1 MLTSYI
7 QTLQKETERDIRKIE
22 SSEVE
27 IISKS
32 LSISLLLEKVF
43 EELKHYISGY
53 TFQSETD
60 EIEFFKEIKP
70 RIFCKLIYY
79 RKIYNIEMNRPVSGP
94 ESIKA
99 YLNRELDN
107 IQDYNYKRLDFYR
120 YYRSGASHLDKV
132 YFLRNVSHDI
142 GQYTDSFYF
151 ERDPKFSTFGDFRV
165 AKILAGDM
173 LSQYIL
179 NELLELD
186 SNFSVARSEARLIWM
201 DSKTDLCE
209 LIFALH
215 AKGAFGSIS
224 LTRLATYL
232 QKVFNIEFNTN
243 FSRTFYD
250 MSLRNNPT
258 PYLDSLIDS
267 LLKKMN
273 RPRRKR

>member
-1 MLTSYI
+1 MSEGLI
-7 QTLQKETERDIRKIE
+7 Q
-22 SSEVE
+22 SSA
-27 IISKS
+27 

-43 EELKHYISGY
+43 DKLKLFISTY
-53 TFQSETD
+53 EFHSEAD

-70 RIFCKLIYY
+70 QIFCKLIYY

-94 ESIKA
+94 DSIKA
-99 YLNRELDN
+99 YLNRELDH

-120 YYRSGASHLDKV
+120 YYRSGAFHLDRV

-173 LSQYIL
+173 LSQYLL
-179 NELLELD
+179 NELLEID
-186 SNFSVARSEARLIWM
+186 SNFFVAQSDTRLIWM

-215 AKGAFGSIS
+215 AKGSFGPIS
-224 LTRLATYL
+224 LTRLATFL

-267 LLKKMN
+267 LLKKVN
-273 RPRRKR
+273 RTRPKR

>member
-7 QTLQKETERDIRKIE
+7 LTLQKETERDVLKIE
-22 SSEVE
+22 SSNVQ
-27 IISKS
+27 IISRAQAVS
-32 LSISLLLEKVF
+32 QLLEKVF
-43 EELKHYISGY
+43 DKLKQFISTY
-53 TFQSETD
+53 EFQLEAD

-94 ESIKA
+94 DSVKA
-99 YLNRELDN
+99 YLNSELDN
-107 IQDYNYKRLDFYR
+107 IQDYNHKRLDFYR
-120 YYRSGASHLDKV
+120 YYRSGATHLDKL
-132 YFLRNVSHDI
+132 YFLRNISVDV

-173 LSQYIL
+173 LSQYLL

-186 SNFSVARSEARLIWM
+186 SNFFVAQSDTRLIWM

-215 AKGAFGSIS
+215 AKGSFGPIS
-224 LTRLATYL
+224 LTRLATFL

-273 RPRRKR
+273 RTRPKR

>member
-7 QTLQKETERDIRKIE
+7 LTLQKETERDVLKIE
-22 SSEVE
+22 SSNVQ
-27 IISKS
+27 IISRAQAVS
-32 LSISLLLEKVF
+32 QLLEKVF
-43 EELKHYISGY
+43 DKLKQFISTY
-53 TFQSETD
+53 EFQSEAD

-79 RKIYNIEMNRPVSGP
+79 RKIYNIEMSRPVSGP
-94 ESIKA
+94 DSVKA
-99 YLNRELDN
+99 YLNSELDN
-107 IQDYNYKRLDFYR
+107 IQDYNHKRLDFYR
-120 YYRSGASHLDKV
+120 YYRSGATHLDKL
-132 YFLRNVSHDI
+132 YFLRNISVDV

-173 LSQYIL
+173 LSQYLL

-186 SNFSVARSEARLIWM
+186 SNFFVAQSDTRLIWM

-215 AKGAFGSIS
+215 AKGSFGPIS
-224 LTRLATYL
+224 LTRLATFL

-273 RPRRKR
+273 RTRPKR

>member
-7 QTLQKETERDIRKIE
+7 LTLQKETERDVLKIE
-22 SSEVE
+22 SSNVQ
-27 IISKS
+27 IITRAQAVSQ
-32 LSISLLLEKVF
+32 LLEKVF
-43 EELKHYISGY
+43 DKLKQFISTY
-53 TFQSETD
+53 EFQSEAD

-94 ESIKA
+94 DSVKA
-99 YLNRELDN
+99 YLNSELDN
-107 IQDYNYKRLDFYR
+107 IQDYNHKRLDFYR
-120 YYRSGASHLDKV
+120 YYRSGATHLDKL
-132 YFLRNVSHDI
+132 YFLRNISVDV

-173 LSQYIL
+173 LSQYLL

-186 SNFSVARSEARLIWM
+186 SNFFVAQSDTRLIWM

-215 AKGAFGSIS
+215 AKGSFGPIS
-224 LTRLATYL
+224 LTRLATFL

-273 RPRRKR
+273 RTRPKR